1 MRFRYLV
8 LLLALAFAA
17 GACASASQLARRSA
31 VALQGGDPR
40 KAYEWA
46 KKSLDK
52 DPGNVQARAAMHE
65 AVQLLAG
72 DWKTRIR
79 NLAMDDTVNAA
90 RQLPAFS
97 DFRDEAGAYRVPMDA
112 DTVWAAEERQLK
124 KSAGRQLFEDGENAL
139 EHDRPK
145 KAYALFTESATFDSR
160 RAELDD
166 RITESLDQARTRVAI
181 LPFENETN
189 KSGLAGELTT
199 SWEDKIVGR
208 VHPPEFRFTQ
218 LVAPA
223 EVRNAMEHTRH
234 LTRTDAIRIGRR
246 LGAQQVLWGR
256 VYGLETDTHTNT
268 FRDFIYRRSS
278 MKDTS
283 GKTIEYYDPVPF
295 EAISREREVSV
306 SVEMEL
312 ISLDAGQTLFE
323 QDANRTHHARTAYSS
338 FQAQGSCDDYVLV
351 PKFAGPR
358 YDLQRAKQSEQAWK
372 SDMPGDV
379 KLSAFLDKARKE
391 RGRREYEPQYR
402 EWFYPNAQPWVFL
415 DDLPPAGDLAF
426 AALVEEWKPMFETL
440 KRLEPLDEVDA
451 GPPQ

>member
-1 MRFRYLV
+1 
-8 LLLALAFAA
+8 
-17 GACASASQLARRSA
+17 
-31 VALQGGDPR
+31 VALEGGDP
-40 KAYEWA
+40 KSAYEWA
-46 KKSLDK
+46 KKALDK
-52 DPGNVQARAAMHE
+52 DPGNLQARAAMHE

-90 RQLPAFS
+90 RQLPAFR
-97 DFRDEAGAYRVPMDA
+97 DFRDEAGAYRAPVDPDS
-112 DTVWAAEERQLK
+112 VWAAEERQLRAT
-124 KSAGRQLFEDGENAL
+124 AGRLLFEDGENAL

-145 KAYALFTESATFDSR
+145 KAWGLFTESATFDPR
-160 RAELDD
+160 RPELDD
-166 RITESLDQARTRVAI
+166 RITESLNRAHTRVAI
-181 LPFENETN
+181 LPFENETS
-189 KSGLAGELTT
+189 KAGLAGELTT
-199 SWEDKIVGR
+199 YWEDRIAGR
-208 VHPPEFRFTQ
+208 VHAPEFRFTQ
-218 LVAPA
+218 LVPPL

-256 VYGLETDTHTNT
+256 VYGLETDTHTRT
-268 FRDFIYRRSS
+268 FRDLIYRKSS

-283 GKTIEYYDPVPF
+283 GRTITYYDPVPF

-312 ISLDAGQTLFE
+312 ISLRAGGTLFE
-323 QDANRTHHARTAYSS
+323 KDANRTHHARTAYSS

-351 PKFAGPR
+351 PKIAGPHV
-358 YDLQRAKQSEQAWK
+358 DLQRAKQSEATWK
-372 SDMPGDV
+372 SQMPGDV
-379 KLSAFLDKARKE
+379 KLSAFLEKARKE
-391 RGRREYEPQYR
+391 RGRREYEPRYR
-402 EWFYPNAQPWVFL
+402 EWFYPNANPWVFL